1 MELLTSRTSR
11 AKPDSIPSASFWF
24 ASSLSRLGQSRKD
37 QTCRSCL
44 WRSVP
49 GRISLWKLCENR
61 WLVNYPAFICLS
73 RDALKAIENF
83 YYNYIPIF
91 SSSFVAYTVPP
102 FLYLPGKSRHSRN
115 YSIFHQISTKNAAC
129 RRVQANELKSYRLA
143 I

>member
-49 GRISLWKLCENR
+49 GRISLRKLCENR
-61 WLVNYPAFICLS
+61 WLVNYPALICLS

-91 SSSFVAYTVPP
+91 SSSFVVYTVPP
-102 FLYLPGKSRHSRN
+102 FLYLPGNRG
-115 YSIFHQISTKNAAC
+115 IPQIIRYFTKFQRKTQPVAVSKQTN
-129 RRVQANELKSYRLA
+129 LYRTDL
-143 I
+143 II